1 MILVIVGWLKNN
13 MKLSK
18 LIREL
23 SVARDKI
30 KADPDVEVYTHL
42 ENKEEIV
49 RLIYVG
55 EIKSVSYMNTPDN
68 IRLICD

>member
-1 MILVIVGWLKNN
+1 

-18 LIREL
+18 LIWEL

-30 KADPDVEVYTHL
+30 QNDPDVKIYTHL
-42 ENKEEIV
+42 EIKEEIIK
-49 RLIYVG
+49 LMYVG
-55 EIKSVSYMNTPDN
+55 EIKSVSYTNTPDN